1 MAGILDIEKGTEAAD
16 RVIAGSCPVG
26 RRRRSAPVVDAGDT
40 DMAVALR
47 PGVEGIKMQGPA
59 LLGETAPEPT
69 VKRHIAGHVIAQH
82 ARSPGQGWA
91 IFCSMGM
98 STLA

>member
-47 PGVEGIKMQGPA
+47 LGISDVEMQGPA
-59 LLGETAPEPT
+59 LLGKTTPESPINC
-69 VKRHIAGHVIAQH
+69 HITGHVVAQR
-82 ARSPGQGWA
+82 ARSPGQG
-91 IFCSMGM
+91 
-98 STLA
+98 